1 MSYNILVVDDSSI
14 IRNVVKKSIEMS
26 GVDAGEIYEAS
37 NGDEALAVLRENW
50 VDIVMSD
57 INMPH
62 MNGVELVRRMSED
75 RDMRAVP
82 VVIIST
88 ERSETRIEEL
98 RKHGI
103 KGYLTKPFRP
113 EEIRDLVHG
122 ILDAP

>member
-1 MSYNILVVDDSSI
+1 MSYNILIVDDSSI

-26 GVDAGEIYEAS
+26 GVDAGEVFEAA
-37 NGDEALAVLRENW
+37 NGDEALTVLREHW

-75 RDMRAVP
+75 EEMRDVP

-88 ERSETRIEEL
+88 ERSETRMEEL
-98 RKHGI
+98 RRHGI

-113 EEIRDLVHG
+113 EELRDVVNG
-122 ILDAP
+122 ILERP